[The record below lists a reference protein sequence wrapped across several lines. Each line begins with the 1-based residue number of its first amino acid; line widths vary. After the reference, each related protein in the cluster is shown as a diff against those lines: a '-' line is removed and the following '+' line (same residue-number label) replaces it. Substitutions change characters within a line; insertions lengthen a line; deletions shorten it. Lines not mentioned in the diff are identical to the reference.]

1 MCHTHYWYAI
11 GLKVPNLFSRSANM
25 LVQHDCI
32 SYAALSNHPM
42 YISSAPPQTFACW
55 MWDTEAIQVF
65 MQCFTGI
72 QLRWPSYGSN
82 VWVELYFTVIAIP
95 VSHAHCCLCL
105 EFNSSSP
112 ITSAQCFRDSWMY
125 YMQLHWWLLDWLHSW
140 HLYTVPMQPC
150 TKDKVA
156 PNPHQKCWFVRSER
170 KYYHATKEGSFL
182 NKMNKFLGLY
192 DVSRTQQA
200 SMKLRL
206 SKYALKSPKQ

>member
-1 MCHTHYWYAI
+1 MMCHTHYWYAI

-95 VSHAHCCLCL
+95 V
-105 EFNSSSP
+105 
-112 ITSAQCFRDSWMY
+112 
-125 YMQLHWWLLDWLHSW
+125 
-140 HLYTVPMQPC
+140 
-150 TKDKVA
+150 
-156 PNPHQKCWFVRSER
+156 KCWFVRSER

-192 DVSRTQQA
+192 DVSHTQQA